1 MGEKSHQQA
10 AALLFSWLH
19 SIAACYAQETP
30 GSYNVSGSTVPAQG
44 LTTAVLQHAA
54 FRSCKCCKL

>member
-10 AALLFSWLH
+10 AADLLFSWLH
-19 SIAACYAQETP
+19 SIAAQETP